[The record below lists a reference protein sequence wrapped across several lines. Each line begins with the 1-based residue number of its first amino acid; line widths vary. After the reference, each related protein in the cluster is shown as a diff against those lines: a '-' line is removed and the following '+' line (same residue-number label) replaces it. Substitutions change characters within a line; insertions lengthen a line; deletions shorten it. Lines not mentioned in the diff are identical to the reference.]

1 VVSVGERARQWLA
14 AGGHFDWV
22 PSQPLRHGG
31 SLGIFHAEFGDPEAP
46 LLALVHGFPT
56 SSLDWF
62 DIVGP
67 LAADHR
73 VVVLDL
79 PGFGFSDKPKG
90 ERYTLSRDAELVG
103 YYLTEI
109 LGAHSG
115 AVVAHDRGD
124 SVALGFANR
133 CADGQTGF
141 EVTDLVLSNGN
152 IFLPLSS
159 LNALQYALLD
169 PATGPVTAAALTP
182 GVLAAGMGQ
191 STFTPPRGPDDP
203 EIIALADSFSYN
215 DGIAVMHD
223 TIQYLVE
230 RSHNEQQWLDAL
242 AANPVKTTLIWGLQD
257 TIAPLRVAA
266 YVWNTCLSTKAGDNE
281 FWLLPR
287 ANHYPQNDQPAEFVA
302 VLKAT
307 LSNNSPDIPG
317 ALSTDPN
324 APVFL
329 DRSRPHLPSA
339 SEVLLAGAPGVLTAR
354 LLA

>member
-1 VVSVGERARQWLA
+1 MGDRARQWLA

-22 PSQPLRHGG
+22 PSQPLRDGNG
-31 SLGIFHAEFGDPEAP
+31 LSIFHAEFGDPDAP

-56 SSLDWF
+56 SSIDWF
-62 DIVGP
+62 DIVGH
-67 LAADHR
+67 LAADYR

-103 YYLTEI
+103 YYLTEV
-109 LGAHSG
+109 LGARSG

-124 SVALGFANR
+124 SVALSFANR
-133 CADGQTGF
+133 CADGQTDF

-159 LNALQYALLD
+159 LNALQHKLLD
-169 PATGPVTAAALTP
+169 PNTGPATAAALTP
-182 GVLAAGMGQ
+182 QILAAGMGQ
-191 STFTPPRGPDDP
+191 STFTPARDPANP
-203 EIIALADSFSYN
+203 EIVALADTFAYN
-215 DGIAVMHD
+215 DGVAVMPD

-230 RSHNEQQWLDAL
+230 RSANERGWLDDL

-266 YVWNTCLSTKAGDNE
+266 YVWNTYLSTKAGDNE

-287 ANHYPQNDQPAEFVA
+287 ANHYPQNDQPAEFVQ
-302 VLKAT
+302 VLNAT
-307 LSNNSPDIPG
+307 LSNNSPDVPG
-317 ALSTDPN
+317 ALSTERD

-329 DRSRPHLPSA
+329 DRSRLSLPSA
-339 SEVLLAGAPGVLTAR
+339 SEVLRGSSIRGAYQV
-354 LLA
+354 

>member
-1 VVSVGERARQWLA
+1 MVSVGERARQWLA

-67 LAADHR
+67 LAADYR

>member
-1 VVSVGERARQWLA
+1 MVRVGERARQWLA

-22 PSQPLRHGG
+22 PSQPLRHGTG
-31 SLGIFHAEFGDPEAP
+31 LRVFHAEFGDPEAP

-56 SSLDWF
+56 SSIDWF
-62 DIVGP
+62 DIVGQ
-67 LAADHR
+67 LATSYR

-109 LGAHSG
+109 LGARSG

-124 SVALGFANR
+124 SVALSFANR

-159 LNALQYALLD
+159 LNALQLALLD
-169 PATGPVTAAALTP
+169 STTGPATAAALSP

-203 EIIALADSFSYN
+203 EIVALADSFSYN
-215 DGIAVMHD
+215 DGVAVMHD

-230 RSHNEQQWLDAL
+230 RSQNEQQWLDAL
-242 AANPVKTTLIWGLQD
+242 AATPVKTTLIWGLQD

-287 ANHYPQNDQPAEFVA
+287 ANHYPQNDQPNEFA
-302 VLKAT
+302 HVLKAT

-317 ALSTDPN
+317 ALSTDPG

-329 DRSRPHLPSA
+329 DRSRPQLPSA
-339 SEVLLAGAPGVLTAR
+339 AEVLRG
-354 LLA
+354 